1 MTRWQRFGRALG
13 YTVLTV
19 AGVIMWMYA
28 ADTGVFNCLGATS
41 LIYGLGV
48 GAYAENELIG
58 GAMFIL
64 FLTIGA
70 GLLIVPVL
78 TAFNL
83 KMPMY
88 VLMGLDVLGR
98 IFLIVHKVMD
108 KNSYGMGGI
117 ILGFVVSI
125 GVLVV
130 TVHRFRQPKKTAET
144 QVL

>member
-1 MTRWQRFGRALG
+1 MTRWQRFGWALG
-13 YTVLTV
+13 YTALTV
-19 AGVIMWMYA
+19 VGVIMWIYA

-83 KMPMY
+83 KVPMY

-98 IFLIVHKVMD
+98 IILIVHKVMD

-117 ILGFVVSI
+117 ILGLVVSI
-125 GVLVV
+125 GVLAI
-130 TVHRFRQPKKTAET
+130 TVYKFRQPEKTVEA

>member
-1 MTRWQRFGRALG
+1 MTRWQRFCWALG
-13 YTVLTV
+13 YTMLTV
-19 AGVIMWMYA
+19 FGVFMWMYA
-28 ADTGVFNCLGATS
+28 TDTGVFNCLGATS

-83 KMPMY
+83 KVPVY

-98 IFLIVHKVMD
+98 IILIVNKALDRDAYML
-108 KNSYGMGGI
+108 GEI
-117 ILGFVVSI
+117 ILGLIVSI
-125 GVLVV
+125 GVLAG
-130 TVHRFRQPKKTAET
+130 TIRMFRQPEKTAEA

>member
-1 MTRWQRFGRALG
+1 MTRWQRFGWALG
-13 YTVLTV
+13 YTALTV
-19 AGVIMWMYA
+19 VGVIMWMYA
-28 ADTGVFNCLGATS
+28 ADMGVFNCLGATS
-41 LIYGLGV
+41 MVYGLGV

-83 KMPMY
+83 KVPMY

-98 IFLIVHKVMD
+98 IILIVHKVMD
-108 KNSYGMGGI
+108 KNAYGMGGI
-117 ILGFVVSI
+117 ILGLVVSI
-125 GVLVV
+125 GVLAV
-130 TVHRFRQPKKTAET
+130 TVYKFRQPEKTAEA
-144 QVL
+144 QVV